1 MKGIIKSES
10 WKGFQDSY
18 NCLIMGMF
26 QKMMENF
33 KLGDT
38 LGNFV
43 EETAKEIKKDYKKLF
58 AAYSSKK

>member
-1 MKGIIKSES
+1 MTHIKITGVYLDLLIKGVIKSEN
-10 WKGFQDSY
+10 WKGFQESY

-43 EETAKEIKKDYKKLF
+43 EETAK
-58 AAYSSKK
+58 

>member
-1 MKGIIKSES
+1 
-10 WKGFQDSY
+10 
-18 NCLIMGMF
+18 MGMF

>member
-1 MKGIIKSES
+1 MTHIKITGVYLDLFIKGVIKSEN
-10 WKGFQDSY
+10 WKGFQESY

-43 EETAKEIKKDYKKLF
+43 EETAK
-58 AAYSSKK
+58 